1 MELYNK
7 TELRKTSNGI
17 GFYIFAIILTMYF
30 VSFASSVISTTLTG
44 SMGNIAILLIDNMA
58 SIVSMFII
66 GIFYCMFSRTELNNV
81 LPLKKVNGSLLF
93 KTVMVA
99 LAVAFISDYFTEMFV
114 SGVSLFG
121 IHNKVE
127 MSYESNGIV
136 DNILYIISIAVIPP
150 LTEEFA
156 FRGIILGKLR
166 KFGDSFAIL
175 MSAVLF
181 GLLHGNIV
189 QIPFAFIIGIVF
201 GFITIKTSSLIP
213 AMITHFLINCSSV
226 IVSIIQENNLFDKN
240 ICDIIYSAFIFIV
253 FILGII
259 STILLCKDKEFFKLK
274 KFESAPFKERVKQLF
289 STAGIICALALIVV
303 ETIISVLI

>member
-17 GFYIFAIILTMYF
+17 GFYIFTIILTMYF
-30 VSFASSVISTTLTG
+30 VSIAASVISSAVSG
-44 SMGNIAILLIDNMA
+44 SSGNIAILLIDNMA

-66 GIFYCMFSRTELNNV
+66 GIFYCMLSRTELNNV

-121 IHNKVE
+121 IQNKVE

-175 MSAVLF
+175 MSAFLF

-213 AMITHFLINCSSV
+213 AMITHFLVNCSSV
-226 IVSIIQENNLFDKN
+226 IVSLIYENNLIDKN
-240 ICDIIYSAFIFIV
+240 ICDIFYSSFVLIV

-259 STILLCKDKEFFKLK
+259 STILLSKDKEFFKLK
-274 KFESAPFKERVKQLF
+274 EYEGAPFKERVKQMF
-289 STAGIICALALIVV
+289 STVGIICALALMVV
-303 ETIISVLI
+303 ETIISVLL

>member
-17 GFYIFAIILTMYF
+17 GFYIFTIILTMYF
-30 VSFASSVISTTLTG
+30 VSFATSFISSVSSG
-44 SMGNIAILLIDNMA
+44 SLNNIAILLIDNIA

-66 GIFYCMFSRTELNNV
+66 GIFYCLLSRTELNNV
-81 LPLKKVNGSLLF
+81 LPFKKINGSLLF
-93 KTVMVA
+93 KTVTIA

-121 IHNKVE
+121 IENKVE
-127 MSYESNGIV
+127 MSYKSNGLI

-166 KFGDSFAIL
+166 KFGDTFAIL

-181 GLLHGNIV
+181 GLLHGNII
-189 QIPFAFIIGIVF
+189 QIPFAFVIGIVF
-201 GFITIKTSSLIP
+201 GFITI
-213 AMITHFLINCSSV
+213 
-226 IVSIIQENNLFDKN
+226 DKH
-240 ICDIIYSAFIFIV
+240 
-253 FILGII
+253 
-259 STILLCKDKEFFKLK
+259 
-274 KFESAPFKERVKQLF
+274 
-289 STAGIICALALIVV
+289 
-303 ETIISVLI
+303 